1 MLTGIV
7 CIQKRNECFVLWR
20 MFETFGVLF
29 ELVIVYFEICGL
41 TLLVALSGSVR
52 RQLQQ
57 SNLSRRLVVALFYAV
72 GRDSHLLISNIS
84 SG

>member
-41 TLLVALSGSVR
+41 TLLVALYGSVR
-52 RQLQQ
+52 R
-57 SNLSRRLVVALFYAV
+57 
-72 GRDSHLLISNIS
+72 
-84 SG
+84 